1 MIEKMKRILLTS
13 LIDSWSKK
21 RGLPLFL
28 NALILIAFISFP
40 FFPTSVNALGIWL
53 LTTTVK
59 KPAAFKEYVQEF
71 KPWLK
76 SVGGSLVMKDSDPQI
91 VEGRGGKLSV
101 VISFPSK
108 QAAIDAYNSPEYKE
122 LTKKRW
128 ASTKKTNLIII
139 GLNKWNAYY
148 L

>member
-1 MIEKMKRILLTS
+1 MHKLLIPF
-13 LIDSWSKK
+13 LAAFA
-21 RGLPLFL
+21 LPT
-28 NALILIAFISFP
+28 A
-40 FFPTSVNALGIWL
+40 VNASGFWL

-76 SVGGSLVMKDSDPQI
+76 SVGGSLVMKDSDPKI
-91 VEGRGGKLSV
+91 FESRGGKLSV
-101 VISFPSK
+101 VISFPLK
-108 QAAIDAYNSPEYKE
+108 QAAIDAYNSPEYQE

-139 GLNKWNAYY
+139 GLNK
-148 L
+148 

>member
-1 MIEKMKRILLTS
+1 MRKLFIYLLAAFA
-13 LIDSWSKK
+13 
-21 RGLPLFL
+21 LPT
-28 NALILIAFISFP
+28 A
-40 FFPTSVNALGIWL
+40 VNASGFWL

-59 KPAAFKEYVQEF
+59 KPAAFKEYVQEI

-76 SVGGSLVMKDSDPQI
+76 SVGGALVMKDSDPQI

-108 QAAIDAYNSPEYKE
+108 QAAIDAYNSTEYQE

-128 ASTKKTNLIII
+128 ASTKKTNLIIM
-139 GLNKWNAYY
+139 GLNK
-148 L
+148 

>member
-1 MIEKMKRILLTS
+1 MRKLLIP
-13 LIDSWSKK
+13 LLAAFA
-21 RGLPLFL
+21 LPT
-28 NALILIAFISFP
+28 A
-40 FFPTSVNALGIWL
+40 VNASGFWL

-91 VEGRGGKLSV
+91 VEGRGGELSV

-108 QAAIDAYNSPEYKE
+108 QAAIDAYNSPEYQK

-128 ASTKKTNLIII
+128 ASTKKTNLIIM
-139 GLNKWNAYY
+139 GLNK
-148 L
+148 

>member
-1 MIEKMKRILLTS
+1 MRKLLIS
-13 LIDSWSKK
+13 LLAVFA
-21 RGLPLFL
+21 LPT
-28 NALILIAFISFP
+28 A
-40 FFPTSVNALGIWL
+40 VNASGFWL

-59 KPAAFKEYVQEF
+59 KPADFKEYVQEF

-76 SVGGSLVMKDSDPQI
+76 SVGGSLVMKDSDSQI

-108 QAAIDAYNSPEYKE
+108 QAAINAYNSPEYQE

-128 ASTKKTNLIII
+128 ASTKKTNLIIM
-139 GLNKWNAYY
+139 GLNK
-148 L
+148 